1 VYNRAGLR
9 YLPPSRFKHYHAKVT
24 RNLKRLLAAIA
35 TASIILTAL
44 VLPANSQRKGEVVT
58 LPFSEAPY
66 RVGERLTY
74 NVSFSNFM
82 SAAHVE
88 LFVAARGTF
97 FGRDAIDL
105 RAHVETTG
113 VVSAALYA
121 LNNDYTTYVDPGTGL
136 PFRAQEVVRE
146 AARTSDTSSDFN
158 QPARTSAIPDKP
170 AAAGFAGTYDFLAAL
185 YRLRAL
191 PLSED
196 STYPFTVRAG
206 SQEYQ
211 AELKVKGHEMI
222 RTNVGSFNAIVSE
235 IRVPNNSAANDYRI
249 RIYFSDDERHVP
261 ILVTAKV
268 RSGEIRAEIAGSQLL
283 PEAPAK
289 QPPPARV
296 AVAPPQ
302 SPPLTGAGSPI
313 ADDVLAALPFKVGEQ
328 LNYQVYLGG
337 NQEVVGLASFQVRAR
352 SRYFDH
358 DGLMF
363 TVSAQTTNAA
373 QRLFFANDQLTS
385 YIDPK
390 TLLPFRTEL
399 KLAEGQKRTTESLTI
414 NQDYGT
420 AISDKGQKIE
430 IPVGTHDCLSIFYAI
445 RAMNLTPP
453 KRSALSILVNS
464 RPKTLFISSLLRET
478 IQFGSQKLRA
488 IQLSLTTDDPQSD
501 KFALRAWISDDD
513 RRLPLR
519 FTATTQLG
527 PLRADLVILPVTPN

>member
-1 VYNRAGLR
+1 VA
-9 YLPPSRFKHYHAKVT
+9 
-24 RNLKRLLAAIA
+24 RNLKRVLAAMA

-58 LPFSEAPY
+58 TPFSDAPY

-88 LFVAARGTF
+88 LFIAARGTF
-97 FGRDAIDL
+97 FGREAIEL
-105 RAHVETTG
+105 HAHVETTG

-121 LNNDYTTYVDPGTGL
+121 LNNDYTTYVDPSTGL

-146 AARTSDTSSDFN
+146 AARSSDSSSDLN
-158 QPARTSAIPDKP
+158 QPASTSGTPVVYEF
-170 AAAGFAGTYDFLAAL
+170 GGTYDFLSAL

-191 PLSED
+191 PLSEG

-211 AELKVKGHEMI
+211 VELKVKGHEMI
-222 RTNVGSFNAIVSE
+222 RTNIGSFNAIVSE

-261 ILVTAKV
+261 ILVRTKL
-268 RSGEIRAEIAGSQLL
+268 RSGEIRAEIAGSQLP
-283 PEAPAK
+283 PETPAK
-289 QPPPARV
+289 QPTSPATV
-296 AVAPPQ
+296 SVAPPR
-302 SPPLTGAGSPI
+302 SPPLTAQPPAS
-313 ADDVLAALPFKVGEQ
+313 DDALAALPFKVGEQ
-328 LNYQVYLGG
+328 LNYQVYLAA

-358 DGLMF
+358 DGLML
-363 TVSAQTTNAA
+363 TVSARTTNAA
-373 QRLFFANDQLTS
+373 TRLFFADDQLTS

-390 TLLPFRTEL
+390 TLLPFHTDL
-399 KLAEGQKRTTESLTI
+399 KLAEGQKRATESLTI
-414 NQDYGT
+414 NQDYGAAT
-420 AISDKGQKIE
+420 SDKGQKIE
-430 IPVGTHDCLSIFYAI
+430 IPVGTHDFLSVFYAI
-445 RAMNLTPP
+445 RSMSLTPP
-453 KRSALSILVNS
+453 KRNALSILVNK
-464 RPKTLFISSLLRET
+464 RPKTLFISALSRET
-478 IQFGSQKLRA
+478 IQLGSQKIRA